1 MAERMKP
8 SGIAWIGE
16 IPAGWKCSKVKFCF
30 SLVNGSTPESGDHD
44 CWDGDIRW
52 ITPADMGVTG
62 EIARGERSLTRRG
75 YHSCGTTLLPA
86 GSIVISSRAPIGKIN
101 LTAGELC
108 TNQGCKSL
116 TRKGDNQ
123 YFYYLLLAGQDEL
136 SRLGRGTTFLELS
149 SYDLKGFGVV
159 LPEEGEQ
166 QAIAGFLDR
175 ECGEIDSIAADLE
188 RQIEILQRYRQA
200 LIAETAV
207 RGLDRSAPVRDSGV
221 EWIGK
226 IPRHWGLKRL
236 KYVADL
242 RTGKTPPG
250 NEGIHYSENGVRW
263 FTPADFVPSMRLET
277 AEKYIDS
284 ETVRYENIQ
293 LYPRDS
299 ILLVAIGATVGK
311 IGLSPHTAYI
321 LGSYLLYY
329 LASKSA
335 YIKDNA
341 PYTTFPIINNAYLQN
356 IAVAVP
362 PLEEQRE
369 IAAFLDGKCG
379 RIDELLAGKNEALQ
393 RLRRHKK
400 SLIYEYATGK
410 KRVKGGGEKWP
421 SKRDS

>member
-8 SGIAWIGE
+8 SGIA
-16 IPAGWKCSKVKFCF
+16 
-30 SLVNGSTPESGDHD
+30 
-44 CWDGDIRW
+44 
-52 ITPADMGVTG
+52 
-62 EIARGERSLTRRG
+62 
-75 YHSCGTTLLPA
+75 
-86 GSIVISSRAPIGKIN
+86 
-101 LTAGELC
+101 
-108 TNQGCKSL
+108 
-116 TRKGDNQ
+116 
-123 YFYYLLLAGQDEL
+123 
-136 SRLGRGTTFLELS
+136 
-149 SYDLKGFGVV
+149 
-159 LPEEGEQ
+159 
-166 QAIAGFLDR
+166 
-175 ECGEIDSIAADLE
+175 
-188 RQIEILQRYRQA
+188 
-200 LIAETAV
+200 
-207 RGLDRSAPVRDSGV
+207 
-221 EWIGK
+221 WIGK

-250 NEGIHYSENGVRW
+250 NEGIHYSENGARW
-263 FTPADFVPSMRLET
+263 FTPADFVPSMRLEA

-293 LYPRDS
+293 LCPRDS

-311 IGLSPHTAYI
+311 IGLSPHTAYSNQQITAVIPKGI

>member
-1 MAERMKP
+1 M
-8 SGIAWIGE
+8 
-16 IPAGWKCSKVKFCF
+16 
-30 SLVNGSTPESGDHD
+30 
-44 CWDGDIRW
+44 
-52 ITPADMGVTG
+52 
-62 EIARGERSLTRRG
+62 
-75 YHSCGTTLLPA
+75 
-86 GSIVISSRAPIGKIN
+86 
-101 LTAGELC
+101 
-108 TNQGCKSL
+108 
-116 TRKGDNQ
+116 
-123 YFYYLLLAGQDEL
+123 
-136 SRLGRGTTFLELS
+136 
-149 SYDLKGFGVV
+149 

-250 NEGIHYSENGVRW
+250 NEGIHYSENGARW
-263 FTPADFVPSMRLET
+263 FTPADFVPSMRLEA

-293 LYPRDS
+293 LCPRDS

-311 IGLSPHTAYI
+311 IGLSPHTAYSNQQITAVIPKGI

-341 PYTTFPIINNAYLQN
+341 PYTTFPIISFMLCASW
-356 IAVAVP
+356 
-362 PLEEQRE
+362 
-369 IAAFLDGKCG
+369 
-379 RIDELLAGKNEALQ
+379 
-393 RLRRHKK
+393 LR
-400 SLIYEYATGK
+400 T
-410 KRVKGGGEKWP
+410 
-421 SKRDS
+421 